1 MHSILSMAV
10 SGWPVPL
17 RITRLGGGDPHPPPL
32 LSFKRKDEENER
44 QGTAGEKV
52 NKKEKIILI
61 IFTHGKGHLCAYRV
75 GPCRASISG
84 KWGYLTYTTRRFRV
98 VHLLYFTGGLYS
110 LLLSYVVRSSG
121 ILTTYQS
128 SGFRQLQVSQTTFSC
143 LINICVST
151 YNQLN
156 QIWYITP

>member
-1 MHSILSMAV
+1 MTV
-10 SGWPVPL
+10 SGWSVPL
-17 RITRLGGGDPHPPPL
+17 RITQLGGGDPILHPY
-32 LSFKRKDEENER
+32 SASKKGRRERTKR
-44 QGTAGEKV
+44 EKE
-52 NKKEKIILI
+52 NKKENIILI

-110 LLLSYVVRSSG
+110 TFLSYVVRSSG

-143 LINICVST
+143 LIDICVPT

-156 QIWYITP
+156 QIWYIKP